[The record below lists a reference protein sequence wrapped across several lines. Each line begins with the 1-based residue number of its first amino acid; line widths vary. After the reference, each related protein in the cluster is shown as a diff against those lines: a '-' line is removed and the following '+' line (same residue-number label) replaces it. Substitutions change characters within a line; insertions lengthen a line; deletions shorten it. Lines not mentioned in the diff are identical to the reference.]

1 MALVVGR
8 LGREDGEQELSLQ
21 YAPRPI
27 SKISKQM
34 AFNLRG
40 KKKHKKAASQDE
52 ASVVGLA
59 FFSSGWAHYR
69 VGRGSLRSEGPHS
82 QPRKVLVFCG
92 IDCLT
97 FPNPPLGSFLH
108 TLEGPSFRASQCI
121 YAHRVLPHVLVFSV
135 SIARLTTENKP
146 ITVPLRADF
155 SPESPD
161 LDLHV
166 GPDFQGLR

>member
-1 MALVVGR
+1 MKKLPPKMRPPWLVLLSFY
-8 LGREDGEQELSLQ
+8 LG
-21 YAPRPI
+21 
-27 SKISKQM
+27 
-34 AFNLRG
+34 
-40 KKKHKKAASQDE
+40 
-52 ASVVGLA
+52 GLTTC
-59 FFSSGWAHYR
+59 
-69 VGRGSLRSEGPHS
+69 SLRSGRPRS
-82 QPRKVLVFCG
+82 QPRKVVVSVVLR
-92 IDCLT
+92 IYLI

-108 TLEGPSFRASQCI
+108 TLESSSFRASQCI

-135 SIARLTTENKP
+135 SIARLTTGNEP